1 MGPSEG
7 PWAPRGRACAG
18 ARRAAVVLLLLGSA
32 AAQTPAPSAPC
43 GNGTAPPTLRQPGY
57 PDSVG
62 ADPGAGFMAPLVQSF
77 LDTVQPS
84 PFPGDLILSLTKDF
98 NKLVSDPEIRKAALR
113 YETGFLVCVAIGVLY
128 IVLMPLVGIFLVCC
142 RCCGNCGGEMYQ
154 KQTSSINCWRRSLY
168 WSLFLTTVV
177 ILAGNICMFKS
188 NEAFKLSVDQGQG
201 GIITAIDNIQTFITD
216 VPQQI
221 TYVVNASYKTVDEVT
236 ENLGD
241 IGPQL
246 GSRIQGSFRIPLKP
260 ALDSVDLLERDA
272 LKTDDLLNKLN
283 GAVDQLQ
290 RSIAIAQ
297 ANVTAVKT
305 KLNDTIYDPDCYNCT
320 RLEPELQ
327 KLTVDTTLEIPNL
340 SGIQTAVDEV
350 IKAQLQS
357 VADDYLHSIPQ
368 RVTNDTRAV
377 ILTIKEQLRRIEAE
391 VSQGLD
397 GIPPS
402 ALGELEASLE
412 RAKLEVKQLSGD
424 IQKGNHIKWAVGVVI
439 SVLVLLVVLCNA
451 LGLLL
456 GPAGLRPG
464 ADPRER
470 SCTAASGGSFLLMGA
485 GFSFLYSWLFMLL
498 VLLLFLLG
506 GNLYTLVCKPW
517 TNGELLQFIDASGL
531 VPSLPNNVTFGGIY
545 SDCTKNMPIWS
556 TLSLSQNINLEAELN
571 ISKYTAEIVEQFENS
586 QITLSSITLLSPE
599 VRKQLGDFPDKL
611 KQIDF
616 DSTREKLTNITELN
630 LNTSAG
636 KIDRF
641 AVTQPIAKIKAEL
654 NEAATDLR
662 AIQRDM
668 ETVVFPQIENLKLLI
683 NELQVQAVKTN
694 GTVATVSSEVG
705 KAQDFLNTNTTSI
718 VKAESRAFLKCQM
731 QLFDAYAA
739 WAILTITE
747 QVGRC
752 RPVSGAVD
760 AAVVIVC
767 SNVVESL
774 NAFWFS
780 LGWCMI
786 FFIPSIIL
794 SIKLSK
800 YYRKMKRA
808 DEFNKH
814 IAMNQ
819 IPRATMLQ
827 Y

>member
-7 PWAPRGRACAG
+7 PRAPRGRACAG
-18 ARRAAVVLLLLGSA
+18 AWRAAVVLLLLGSA

-57 PDSVG
+57 RDSAG

-84 PFPGDLILSLTKDF
+84 PFPRDLILSLTKDF
-98 NKLVSDPEIRKAALR
+98 NKLVSDPETRKAALR
-113 YETGFLVCVAIGVLY
+113 YETGFLVGVAIGVLY

-177 ILAGNICMFKS
+177 LLAGNICMFKS

-221 TYVVNASYKTVDEVT
+221 TYVVNASYKTVNEVT

-246 GSRIQGSFRIPLKP
+246 GSRIQRSFRIPLKP
-260 ALDSVDLLERDA
+260 ALDSVGLLERDA
-272 LKTDDLLNKLN
+272 SETDDLLNKLN
-283 GAVDQLQ
+283 GSVNQLQ

-305 KLNDTIYDPDCYNCT
+305 KLNDTIYDPDCKNCS

-350 IKAQLQS
+350 IKARLQS
-357 VADDYLHSIPQ
+357 VADDYLDNIPQ

-377 ILTIKEQLRRIEAE
+377 IMTIKEQLRRMEAT

-397 GIPPS
+397 GIPLS
-402 ALGELEASLE
+402 ALEDLKASLDGA
-412 RAKLEVKQLSGD
+412 RLEVNQLSGD
-424 IQKGNHIKWAVGVVI
+424 IQKGNHITWAVGVVI

-517 TNGELLQFIDASGL
+517 NNGELLQFIDASGL
-531 VPSLPNNVTFGGIY
+531 VPSLPNNATFSGIY

-571 ISKYTAEIVEQFENS
+571 MSKYTAEIVEQFENS
-586 QITLSSITLLSPE
+586 QITLSNITLLSPE

-630 LNTSAG
+630 LNTSADS
-636 KIDRF
+636 IDRF

-662 AIQRDM
+662 AVQRDM

-694 GTVATVSSEVG
+694 GTVATVSIEFG

-718 VKAESRAFLKCQM
+718 VKAEGRAFLKCQM

-739 WAILTITE
+739 WAILT
-747 QVGRC
+747 
-752 RPVSGAVD
+752 
-760 AAVVIVC
+760 
-767 SNVVESL
+767 

-814 IAMNQ
+814 IVMNQ